1 MTLGC
6 GAAGGNITSDN
17 ISPLH
22 LINLKRVAYGVR
34 DVAAPPP
41 KAMAASASP
50 GSASTKTRSTIE
62 QVVDQW
68 LGKRDTVRHESPM
81 PAASIPAPP
90 PVAPPLSSFQQLEP
104 SKPKPDKKETK
115 PVGFVCEDDVRSAI
129 LSNAKITVG
138 KKTIITPSARDLG
151 ESSDIFVIAD

>member
-1 MTLGC
+1 M
-6 GAAGGNITSDN
+6 A
-17 ISPLH
+17 SPLT
-22 LINLKRVAYGVR
+22 
-34 DVAAPPP
+34 
-41 KAMAASASP
+41 ASP
-50 GSASTKTRSTIE
+50 KTRSTIE

-68 LGKRDTVRHESPM
+68 LGKRDTARHDSPKA
-81 PAASIPAPP
+81 AASIPAPP

-104 SKPKPDKKETK
+104 SKPKPEKKETK

-151 ESSDIFVIAD
+151 EASDVFVLAD